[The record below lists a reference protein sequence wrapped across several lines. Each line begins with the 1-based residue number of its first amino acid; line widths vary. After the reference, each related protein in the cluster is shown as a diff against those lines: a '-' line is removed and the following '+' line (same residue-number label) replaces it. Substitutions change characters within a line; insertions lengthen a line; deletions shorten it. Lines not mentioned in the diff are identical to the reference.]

1 MIIDKFTIHTQ
12 DSIAEARD
20 KLTYQ
25 IDDAPS
31 PFEINSTQDILCG
44 EVTENTFRLI
54 RVKGRGQSLI
64 FISGWFETIQTGT
77 IVHLTAELNSTL
89 VIAYLLFSLQ
99 LVFQVCQ
106 ARTKHTNSFFLCLA
120 IGMITIFTVASIR
133 SFKNDMKFYPKKLS
147 QVFLQPLK
155 EQN

>member
-31 PFEINSTQDILCG
+31 PFEINSTRDILCG

-106 ARTKHTNSFFLCLA
+106 ARTKHTSSFLCLA

-133 SFKNDMKFYPKKLS
+133 SFKNDIKFYPKKLS

>member
-1 MIIDKFTIHTQ
+1 MILKKFTINTQ

-20 KLTYQ
+20 KLTCQ

-31 PFEINSTQDILCG
+31 PFEINSTRDILCG

-64 FISGWFETIQTGT
+64 FINGWFEAIQTGT

-89 VIAYLLFSLQ
+89 VIACLLFYLQ
-99 LVFQVCQ
+99 LIFQVCQ
-106 ARTKHTNSFFLCLA
+106 ARTKHTNIFLCLA
-120 IGMITIFTVASIR
+120 TGMITIFMMVLIR
-133 SFKNDMKFYPKKLS
+133 SFQDDIKFYPKKLS

-155 EQN
+155 ERN